1 MITDVLHVSSGM
13 NEDGGGTAHL
23 GRLIGA
29 ALRRHCAR
37 HRLAFRGL
45 HLPALD
51 GSVATDG
58 YRSFAGS
65 RSGLAAAVLARL
77 TFSRRR
83 TALYFDHVGPARALA
98 LVPRSR
104 LPRYA
109 IQLHGIEIWRELS
122 PDRQRVL
129 ENATFLVANSAYTA
143 ARAEE
148 YLPARHRMRI
158 VLLGIEPAV
167 LVGPFD
173 REILAAAGAG
183 YTLIVGRTAGKDRYK
198 GHDELLEVWP
208 DVRRRLPGARLVVAG
223 SGSDLARLRAK
234 ASSLGL
240 ACGEGSGSACDAA
253 VFFTGQIDPATLG
266 ELYRR
271 AALFAMP
278 SLLEGFGLVYAEAM
292 AAGKPCLALR
302 ATAPAEI
309 IVDGETG
316 RLVAQ
321 DDPTALGDAL
331 VDLLGH
337 PEQARAMGAAG
348 RRRYERDFTAQ
359 AFERR
364 FLPVVEELVGG

>member
-1 MITDVLHVSSGM
+1 MRRTPMITSVLHISSGM

-58 YRSFAGS
+58 YAAFGGS
-65 RSGLAAAVLARL
+65 RSWLSAALLARML
-77 TFSRRR
+77 PARRQL
-83 TALYFDHVGPARALA
+83 ALFFDHIGPARALS

-109 IQLHGIEIWRELS
+109 IQLHGIEIWRQLS
-122 PDRQRVL
+122 RDRQQVL

-143 ARAEE
+143 ARARE
-148 YLPARHRMRI
+148 YLPAKHQMRV
-158 VLLGIEPAV
+158 VLLGIEPVV

-173 REILAAAGAG
+173 REILAGAG
-183 YTLIVGRTAGKDRYK
+183 ENYALIVGRTAGAEGYK
-198 GHDELLEVWP
+198 GHDELLEVWSE
-208 DVRRRLPGARLVVAG
+208 VRRRLPGARLVVAG

-234 ASSLGL
+234 AAAHKLGNSV
-240 ACGEGSGSACDAA
+240 C
-253 VFFTGQIDPATLG
+253 FTGQIDPATLG

-271 AALFAMP
+271 AAVFAMP
-278 SLLEGFGLVYAEAM
+278 SLHEGFGLVFAEAM
-292 AAGKPCLALR
+292 AAGKPCLALQE
-302 ATAPAEI
+302 TAPAEI
-309 IVDGETG
+309 VVDGETG
-316 RLVAQ
+316 RLVPPN
-321 DDPTALGDAL
+321 DSGALADAL
-331 VDLLGH
+331 VELLGN
-337 PEQARAMGAAG
+337 PERARTMGEAG
-348 RRRYERDFTAQ
+348 RRRYEREFTAR

-364 FLPVVEELVGG
+364 FQPVVDELVGG